1 MKKLKRGL
9 SVVAVGLTSLV
20 SLAGCSS
27 EAPTPTG
34 TSGSGMGG
42 SAAGGSPAMGGSTT
56 GGVTGTQLMAPAYY
70 AGLSDADAPANP
82 TAPPA
87 TWGAQCALCH
97 GSQGQGFDVGGGIL
111 LGPEIRHVPPA
122 YANYTVRNG
131 RIGADGKP
139 SGMAAF
145 NTTTVPDADLMA
157 IITWLD
163 TAPKP
168 TTGALLY
175 KDFCGTCHGPTTP
188 TGGGVPVS
196 IQGKSKTD
204 VGTKVRQ
211 GFGTDMSK
219 RNEYMPAFDTTLLS
233 ETELG
238 LIEAYIG
245 AQ

>member
-9 SVVAVGLTSLV
+9 SVVAVGLTSVV

-27 EAPTPTG
+27 AEPASPG
-34 TSGSGMGG
+34 TAGSGT
-42 SAAGGSPAMGGSTT
+42 GGSPATGGSSTS

-70 AGLSDADAPANP
+70 ASLSDAEATPNP
-82 TAPPA
+82 TPPPA
-87 TWGAQCALCH
+87 VWGNQCQICH

-111 LGPEIRHVPPA
+111 LGPEVRHVPPA
-122 YANYTVRNG
+122 YATYTVRNG

-139 SGMAAF
+139 SGMVAF
-145 NTTTVPDADLMA
+145 NSTMISDADLTA
-157 IITWLD
+157 VISWLD

-168 TTGALLY
+168 TTGPLLY

-196 IQGKSKTD
+196 IQGKSKMD
-204 VGTKVRQ
+204 VATKVRQ

-219 RNEYMPAFDTTLLS
+219 RNEYMPAFDTTLLT
-233 ETELG
+233 EAELG